1 LGFRSALLTWH
12 IISMNTATPFPW
24 PGDLSANNAK
34 KDFRSIFEH
43 APIAAARCDRQG
55 LLVEMNP
62 AFEAAFASDLSNK
75 RSLFVYDLVPPQSRE
90 TTQSLVCDL
99 LDSTRDSIR
108 IPGKEAADGPAITN
122 WTAWRLPGRDGES
135 PQALLIADHSG
146 DIPPVEQTLLQS
158 QKWEA
163 VGRMAGGVV
172 HDFNNLFTGVML
184 YCDLLL
190 SNLDARDC
198 RRRYAS
204 EIRSAITQA
213 ASLGRQLLLFARPRA
228 VESIPLCLNHV
239 AQGMQDLLTRLIGES
254 VTLDFRLEADLG
266 LVKIDESQVQQ
277 ILLNLVLNARDAMP
291 EGGRIVV
298 ETSNCRVRSVPGSRL
313 TRPGDAAFPCV
324 LLVVSDNGRGMDD
337 DTRQHVFEPFF
348 TTKTPGK
355 GTGLGLTTVH
365 SIVTAN
371 RGLIHLESELGGGTR
386 AMILFPLATL
396 SPDPDLLQAP
406 HTLSPT
412 PMDELK
418 KESFS

>member
-1 LGFRSALLTWH
+1 
-12 IISMNTATPFPW
+12 
-24 PGDLSANNAK
+24 
-34 KDFRSIFEH
+34 
-43 APIAAARCDRQG
+43 
-55 LLVEMNP
+55 
-62 AFEAAFASDLSNK
+62 
-75 RSLFVYDLVPPQSRE
+75 
-90 TTQSLVCDL
+90 
-99 LDSTRDSIR
+99 
-108 IPGKEAADGPAITN
+108 
-122 WTAWRLPGRDGES
+122 
-135 PQALLIADHSG
+135 LLIADHTA

-158 QKWEA
+158 QQWEA

-198 RRRYAS
+198 RRRYAT

-228 VESIPLCLNHV
+228 VQVIPLCINHV
-239 AQGMQDLLTRLIGES
+239 AQGMQDLLTGLIGES
-254 VTLDFRLEADLG
+254 VTLDLRLEPDLG
-266 LVKIDESQVQQ
+266 QVKIDESQVQQ

-298 ETSNCRVRSVPGSRL
+298 ETSNCKVRSVPGSPL
-313 TRPGDAAFPCV
+313 PRPGDAAFPCV

-348 TTKTPGK
+348 TTKTSGQ

-371 RGLIHLESELGGGTR
+371 RGLIHLESELGRGTR
-386 AMILFPLATL
+386 AMILFPLAPL
-396 SPDPDLLQAP
+396 SPDPDLLQDLP
-406 HTLSPT
+406 PLSPT
-412 PMDELK
+412 PLDEPK
-418 KESFS
+418 KESFL